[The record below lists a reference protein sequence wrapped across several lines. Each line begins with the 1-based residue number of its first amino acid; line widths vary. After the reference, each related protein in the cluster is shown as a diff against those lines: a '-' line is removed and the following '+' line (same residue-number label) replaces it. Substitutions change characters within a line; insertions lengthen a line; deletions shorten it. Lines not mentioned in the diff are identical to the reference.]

1 MNIEIKQDSNNSFEV
16 KIFDDVITEHKI
28 FLSDEYY
35 EKLTKNKIQK
45 KKLVKLSIFYLLERE
60 KNTEILSNFELRE
73 ISNYFSDYTSE
84 VQKWCK
90 IESKKNN

>member
-1 MNIEIKQDSNNSFEV
+1 MKIEIKQDSNNSCEV
-16 KIFDDVITEHKI
+16 KIFDNVITEHRI

-45 KKLVKLSIFYLLERE
+45 KKLIKLSISYLLERE
-60 KNTEILSNFELRE
+60 KNTEILSNFELEE
-73 ISNYFSDYTSE
+73 ISNYFSDYISE